1 MDWPYIAGFFDGEG
15 CVSVGVNQRPICTMA
30 QTDGPHL
37 ILEKIQE
44 FLFVHG
50 IKSSLVSY
58 APRKNQRPSKTLIIT
73 SSNGVE
79 DFLTSVLPHLIV
91 KKEKTEFALTLLSE
105 PNRVKKAREDAVNK
119 AAAEY
124 SQGILSLQQAEAK
137 YGIGRKRMLRKL
149 KELGIR
155 KRHRWENGT
164 WRDVKGKFT
173 LTRHH
178 AGIVKAMPLVLFH
191 VKDIANLLNCH
202 PDTIRLMRAGKTW
215 RHI

>member
-1 MDWPYIAGFFDGEG
+1 
-15 CVSVGVNQRPICTMA
+15 MA

-44 FLFVHG
+44 FLFAHG
-50 IKSSLVSY
+50 IKCSLVSY
-58 APRKNQRPSKTLIIT
+58 APRKNQRPSKTLILT

-91 KKEKTEFALTLLSE
+91 KKQKSEQAILNLAE
-105 PNRVKKAREDAVNK
+105 PNRVRRAREDAVNS
-119 AAAEY
+119 AAREY
-124 SQGILSLQQAEAK
+124 SVGTLSLQQAEAK

-149 KELGIR
+149 RELGVR

-164 WRDVKGKFT
+164 WRDSKGKFK

-178 AGIVKAMPLVLFH
+178 AEIIKSMPLVLLR
-191 VKDIANLLNCH
+191 VADVASLLDCH
-202 PDTIRLMRAGKTW
+202 SDTIRLMRSGKTW